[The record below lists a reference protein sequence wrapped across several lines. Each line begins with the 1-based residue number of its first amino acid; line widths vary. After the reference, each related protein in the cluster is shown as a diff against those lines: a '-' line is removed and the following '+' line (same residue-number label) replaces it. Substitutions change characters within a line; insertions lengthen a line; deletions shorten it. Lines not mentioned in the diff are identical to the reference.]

1 MSYGFRISDQS
12 GQLGWLR
19 WRNTTPSSTLP
30 NFLRQYQNGFW
41 GRVSM
46 GNWLTEEAYRELV
59 QISEDLGFY
68 DDGASSR

>member
-1 MSYGFRISDQS
+1 
-12 GQLGWLR
+12 
-19 WRNTTPSSTLP
+19 
-30 NFLRQYQNGFW
+30 
-41 GRVSM
+41 M